1 MTASKFSRSVKL
13 GVNID
18 HVATLRQARR
28 DIDPDPIAAAQV
40 ARGAGADMI
49 VCHLREDRRHLQDED
64 LFKLCK
70 LKGELHLELADV
82 PEIVSIALKAQ
93 PGSVCLVPERR
104 QEVTTEGGLSLS
116 GAKSMGKTIEKLKS
130 AGIEVSLFIDPEAT
144 AVRQA
149 KALGADTVELCTTA
163 YTTAEGK
170 NKAKAELE
178 RLELAGYLANEMGL
192 NLHAGHGLD
201 YHNVQ
206 AVSRIP
212 HLQAVNVGFAIVARS
227 VFVGLKAAV
236 SEMKTLIN

>member
-1 MTASKFSRSVKL
+1 MTASKFGRPVKL

-40 ARGAGADMI
+40 ARSAGADMI
-49 VCHLREDRRHLQDED
+49 VCHLREDRRHLQDDD
-64 LFKLCK
+64 LFKLCR
-70 LKGELHLELADV
+70 LKGETHLEMADV
-82 PEIVSIALKAQ
+82 PEIVQIALKAK
-93 PGSVCLVPERR
+93 PGSICIVPEKR
-104 QEVTTEGGLSLS
+104 QEVTTEGGLDLRSMKSL
-116 GAKSMGKTIEKLKS
+116 GKTVEKLKA
-130 AGIEVSLFIDPEAT
+130 AGIEVSLFVDPEAA

-178 RLELAGYLANEMGL
+178 RLELAGYLAHEMGL

-212 HLQAVNVGFAIVARS
+212 HLQALNIGFSIVARS
-227 VFVGLKAAV
+227 VFVGLKSAV
-236 SEMKTLIN
+236 TEMKGLIN